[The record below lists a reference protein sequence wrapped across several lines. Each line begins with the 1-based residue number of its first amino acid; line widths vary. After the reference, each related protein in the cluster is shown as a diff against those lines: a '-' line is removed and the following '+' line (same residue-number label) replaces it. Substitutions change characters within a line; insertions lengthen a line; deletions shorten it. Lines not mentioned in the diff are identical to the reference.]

1 MRPALLLLTDDP
13 IVAAIKIADEYASIG
28 FTKNLF
34 HDFLSSTWMN
44 GKNRNLIIGKTPKPL
59 IIAAVS
65 PSRFIGM
72 KMRLLFQ
79 ILLHRFIFSFK
90 LVSTST
96 NHFT

>member
-1 MRPALLLLTDDP
+1 MRPALLLLTNNS
-13 IVAAIKIADEYASIG
+13 IVATIKITDEHTSIG
-28 FTKNLF
+28 FTDNLF
-34 HDFLSSTWMN
+34 HHFLSSTWMN
-44 GKNRNLIIGKTPKPL
+44 GKNRNLIVGKTPKPL
-59 IIAAVS
+59 VIAAVS

-96 NHFT
+96 NHF